1 MVKVKRTNPFS
12 TIGSPVGRVDGEGKV
27 TSRSKYTADVQ
38 LPGTLWGAV
47 HRSSFSHARIVRV
60 DTSRA
65 RALSGVHAVLAGE
78 DLAGRL
84 FGRAVADIPVLAY
97 DRVRLIGEPVA
108 AVAAEGL
115 DTAEEACRLIEVE
128 YEELPAVFDPF
139 EAMQA
144 DAPLLHPRFREYR
157 HGYRLG
163 DFTVGD
169 KLDLPDI
176 RNLCS
181 YEEKSKGDIERGFRE
196 ADLVLEHEYTTPIQH
211 QGYLEPHTCLVSVEP
226 NGTIRIWASNKAPFT
241 LKDLLVLDL
250 GLPSEK
256 VVIEP
261 IFVGGDFGGKG
272 SPMLIPLTYFLS
284 KATGRPVRIVMD
296 GVSEFMAGNPRHAA
310 WITIRTG
317 LKHNGTIVAR
327 HVKMVMD
334 SGAYAGYKPIP
345 YARLWG
351 LHVAAGVYRV
361 PHIKA
366 ECMIVYTNHV
376 PAGHMRS
383 PGGAQAAFACEVDI
397 DRLAEAVGMDPL
409 EFRLKNGVNE
419 GEPAPLGDSW
429 TSIRLKECLQSVK
442 TASGWGRRK
451 PPNVG
456 RGVAICQDVAGWGGS
471 TSVVE
476 VHRDGSATLKTG
488 VNDQGSGPFTILVQ
502 IVGNELQL
510 PLDRVKLV
518 VAGTDSGI
526 WDRGSSGMSVTH
538 VAGQATLRAATE
550 VRNKLAAVAGEC
562 LGCPEGQIELVK
574 GVFRNRERRKATIPF
589 VDVAAR
595 ACRDGESVS
604 GTCRFEAWKLPTG
617 TSFVAQVAEVEV
629 DPDTGQVKVCRV
641 VAASDIGTVLNPIGV
656 TGQIEGAMV
665 MGLGFATTE
674 EVRLAD
680 GQVETLGLHDYKLP
694 TIRDVP
700 RLQNLLIT
708 DGEGPGPYGA
718 KAAGELGN
726 LPITAAIANAVYDAI
741 GIRVDSLPITAEK
754 VYQALKAAS
763 RK

>member
-1 MVKVKRTNPFS
+1 MAKVNSKNAFS

-27 TSRSKYTADVQ
+27 TSRSKYSADVQ
-38 LPGTLWGAV
+38 IPGTLWGAV
-47 HRSSFSHARIVRV
+47 HRSPYSHARVVSV
-60 DTSRA
+60 DTTRA
-65 RALSGVHAVLAGE
+65 RGLRGVRAVLTGR
-78 DLAGRL
+78 DLEGRL

-97 DRVRLIGEPVA
+97 ERVRLIGEPVA
-108 AVAAEGL
+108 AVAAEDR

-128 YEELPAVFDPF
+128 YEEIPAVFDPF
-139 EAMQA
+139 EAMQV
-144 DAPLLHPRFREYR
+144 DAPVLHPRFRQYR

-163 DFTVGD
+163 DYTVGD

-176 RNLCS
+176 PNLCS
-181 YEEKSKGDIERGFRE
+181 YEERSKGDLEQGFRE
-196 ADLVLEHEYTTPIQH
+196 ADLVLEHEYTTAIQH
-211 QGYLEPHTCLVSVEP
+211 QGYIEPHTCLVSVESD
-226 NGTIRIWASNKAPFT
+226 GTVRIWASNKAPFT

-250 GLPSEK
+250 GLPPDK

-261 IFVGGDFGGKG
+261 TFVGGDFGGKG
-272 SPMLIPLTYFLS
+272 SPMLIPLAYFLS
-284 KATGRPVRIVMD
+284 KAAGRPVRIVMD

-310 WITIRTG
+310 WITIRSG
-317 LKHNGTIVAR
+317 LKRDGTIVAR

-361 PHIKA
+361 PHIKV

-376 PAGHMRS
+376 SAGHMRS
-383 PGGAQAAFACEVDI
+383 PGGAQAAFACESDI

-409 EFRLKNGVNE
+409 EFRLKNGVDE
-419 GEPAPLGDSW
+419 DEPAPLGDTW
-429 TSIRLKECLQSVK
+429 TSIRLKECLQVVK
-442 TASGWGRRK
+442 AASGWGRRK

-456 RGVAICQDVAGWGGS
+456 RGVAICQDVAGFGGS
-471 TSVVE
+471 TSIVE

-502 IVGNELQL
+502 IVGHELQL

-518 VAGTDSGI
+518 VTGTDSGI

-550 VRNKLAAVAGEC
+550 VRSKLVSVAAEC
-562 LGCPEGQIELVK
+562 LGCLEGQIELIK
-574 GVFRNRERRKATIPF
+574 GVFRDRERRMATIPF
-589 VDVAAR
+589 ADVAAR
-595 ACRDGESVS
+595 ACRNGEPVS

-617 TSFVAQVAEVEV
+617 TSFVAHVAEVEV
-629 DPDTGQVKVCRV
+629 DPETGQVKIRRV
-641 VAASDIGTVLNPIGV
+641 VAASDVGTVLNPIGV

-674 EVRLAD
+674 EIRLAD
-680 GQVETLGLHDYKLP
+680 GQVETLGFHDYKVP
-694 TIRDVP
+694 TIQDVP
-700 RLQNLLIT
+700 HLRNLLIT

-741 GIRVDSLPITAEK
+741 GIRFDSLPITAEK
-754 VYQALKAAS
+754 VYRALKTES
-763 RK
+763 QR